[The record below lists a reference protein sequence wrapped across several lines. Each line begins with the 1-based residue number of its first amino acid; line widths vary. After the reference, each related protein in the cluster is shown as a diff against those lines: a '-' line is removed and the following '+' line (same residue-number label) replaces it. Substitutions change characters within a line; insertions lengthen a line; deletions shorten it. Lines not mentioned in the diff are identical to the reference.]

1 MRVLSVREV
10 KHPFGT
16 PKEHVDPE
24 DPSYP
29 DPDDPGAAASENLP
43 QSQVSE
49 DQVHTP
55 PPQSHLSHSPPPRA
69 LTLSLHSPTSM
80 HLHSPTSTFTLPLA
94 TPSFLVQD
102 EEDDW
107 HRSPTEDEMAEV
119 PLGHLGLVDSAL
131 AVDRLQYDV
140 QACMLVYA
148 AFTL

>member
-1 MRVLSVREV
+1 MLSVYE
-10 KHPFGT
+10 KKQPFGT
-16 PKEHVDPE
+16 PKEDK
-24 DPSYP
+24 
-29 DPDDPGAAASENLP
+29 DPDDPSFLDPDGPGANENP
-43 QSQVSE
+43 PSQVSE
-49 DQVHTP
+49 DQVLTPPP